1 MTPPREAGGVFPFL
15 AKGDFKGLVLF
26 TIASKPM
33 HGYEVMKS
41 IEDRFHGIYKPS
53 PGVIYP
59 ALRALRRLKYV
70 RLEGAER
77 RKVYRITASGKAY
90 LRDRRAE
97 MEKTYRAF
105 ESAVGP
111 ERAALLRDFRRT
123 AQLLM
128 PNLRNITPAQA
139 GELGQALAEL
149 RERIVKVLAG

>member
-15 AKGDFKGLVLF
+15 AKGDFKF

-90 LRDRRAE
+90 LRDRRTE